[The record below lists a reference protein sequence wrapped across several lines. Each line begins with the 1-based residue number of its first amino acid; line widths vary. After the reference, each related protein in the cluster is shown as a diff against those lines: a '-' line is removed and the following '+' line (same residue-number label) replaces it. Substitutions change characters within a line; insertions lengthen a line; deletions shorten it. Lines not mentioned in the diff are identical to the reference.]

1 MGRGQRGQQQ
11 ARRFAAAEALGRG
24 RSVGVR
30 SKDGIRLHAEVFG
43 PEDGYPVVLAHGIT
57 CALRVWAYQI
67 ADLAKDHRVI
77 AFDHRGHGRSAV
89 PSRRSGYSLDCLAGD
104 IDAVLEAT
112 LAPGERAV
120 IAGHSMGGI
129 AISSWAERYPDRVSQ
144 RADAVALINTTTG
157 DLLRHVQ
164 FLPVPRPLTAARVR
178 AGGTLLKTFGA
189 APLLRAADM
198 PSRRFVSTIA
208 VGRDA
213 DPSIVDFVFELFN
226 ETPPAGRGG
235 WARALVDSLGTH
247 QHIGLK
253 NLSVPTLVIGSEKDR
268 LLPMVSSRRIAK
280 EVPNLAQF
288 VELSGGHCAILER
301 PDAVNKHLRWLI
313 DSVTDERQASS

>member
-1 MGRGQRGQQQ
+1 
-11 ARRFAAAEALGRG
+11 
-24 RSVGVR
+24 VR

-57 CALRVWAYQI
+57 CAIRVWAYQI
-67 ADLAKDHRVI
+67 ADLARDHRVI

-89 PSRRSGYSLDCLAGD
+89 PARRSGYSLDCLAGD

-112 LAPGERAV
+112 LKPGERAV

-129 AISSWAERYPDRVSQ
+129 AISSWAERYPDRVPEL
-144 RADAVALINTTTG
+144 ADAVALINTTTG

-164 FLPVPRPLTAARVR
+164 FIPVPPQLAAARVR
-178 AGGTLLKTFGA
+178 AAGTLLKTFGA
-189 APLLRAADM
+189 APLLRAVDR

-213 DPSIVDFVFELFN
+213 DPAIAEFVFQLFN

-253 NLSVPTLVIGSEKDR
+253 NLTVPTMVIGSEKDR

-301 PDAVNKHLRWLI
+301 PDEVNKQLRWLI
-313 DSVTDERQASS
+313 ESVSAERTA

>member
-1 MGRGQRGQQQ
+1 MARGQRGRSQ

-30 SKDGIRLHAEVFG
+30 SRDGIRLHAEVFG

-89 PSRRSGYSLDCLAGD
+89 PARRSGYSLDCLAGD
-104 IDAVLEAT
+104 VDAVLEAT
-112 LAPGERAV
+112 LKPGERAV

-129 AISSWAERYPDRVSQ
+129 AISSWAERYPDRVAE
-144 RADAVALINTTTG
+144 RVDAAALINTTTG

-164 FLPVPRPLTAARVR
+164 FIPVPPQLSAARVR
-178 AGGTLLKTFGA
+178 AAGTLLKTFGA

-198 PSRRFVSTIA
+198 PSRRSSTSFSNCSTAPRPRA
-208 VGRDA
+208 VA
-213 DPSIVDFVFELFN
+213 DGHARWSIRS
-226 ETPPAGRGG
+226 G
-235 WARALVDSLGTH
+235 
-247 QHIGLK
+247 HI
-253 NLSVPTLVIGSEKDR
+253 NT
-268 LLPMVSSRRIAK
+268 
-280 EVPNLAQF
+280 
-288 VELSGGHCAILER
+288 SG
-301 PDAVNKHLRWLI
+301 
-313 DSVTDERQASS
+313 